1 MNIEPTDKVM
11 PPCGQGIPARVEI
24 TDEMVERAA
33 EALRLRWLEVRY
45 ADRAN
50 AESYA
55 RIVLDAALNG
65 EKP

>member
-24 TDEMVERAA
+24 TDEMEH
-33 EALRLRWLEVRY
+33 EGMNDMLRPAVVRKFAY
-45 ADRAN
+45 LA
-50 AESYA
+50 
-55 RIVLDAALNG
+55 VDAALNG

>member
-33 EALRLRWLEVRY
+33 EAMEHEGMNDMLRPAVVRKFAY
-45 ADRAN
+45 LA
-50 AESYA
+50 
-55 RIVLDAALNG
+55 VDAALNG